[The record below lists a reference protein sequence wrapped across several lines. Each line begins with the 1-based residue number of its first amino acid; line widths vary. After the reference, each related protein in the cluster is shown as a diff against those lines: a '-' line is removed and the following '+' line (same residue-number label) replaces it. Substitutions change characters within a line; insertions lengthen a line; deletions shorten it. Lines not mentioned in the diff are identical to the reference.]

1 MDKVWSIVELVVDL
15 VCFCPPLEEIQQRW
29 QIPSHAAEIAC
40 LVAVGLLAFSMVRGA
55 LGESGLFGGQGIAA
69 TVAALCVVL
78 LALGSI
84 SLPEWRS
91 VFATSYVAMVMSIR
105 FAEGL
110 LIGDVAARKS
120 RMAVMLAAFGF
131 VILGA
136 ATYLVLASVPQ
147 QIVAGVKV
155 VWALSGAVLA
165 SIIAASKVE
174 AGFKD
179 LVGSRE
185 LRWFATFL
193 VFLSTILYV
202 SSSVAMDA
210 IYKTSLPLGL
220 AAGCHGAPENRPRM
234 GASKPARD

>member
-1 MDKVWSIVELVVDL
+1 MDKVWSIFELVVDL
-15 VCFCPPLEEIQQRW
+15 VCFSPPLKEIQQRW
-29 QIPSHAAEIAC
+29 QIPPHAAEIAC
-40 LVAVGLLAFSMVRGA
+40 LVAVGLLAFSMIRGA

-120 RMAVMLAAFGF
+120 RMLVMLAAFGF

-136 ATYLVLASVPQ
+136 ATYVVLASVPQ
-147 QIVAGVKV
+147 QVVAGAKV

-165 SIIAASKVE
+165 SIIAAGKVE
-174 AGFKD
+174 AGFKN

-202 SSSVAMDA
+202 SSSAAMDA

-220 AAGCHGAPENRPRM
+220 AAGIFVARLERRKNAERE
-234 GASKPARD
+234 PAE